1 MNIVWSQIEV
11 GRPIYTV
18 SQVVVG
24 DKWLAEPPFIGR
36 RVNCP
41 TRLTS
46 HSPRLWEFSPPHFTF
61 HSWTFGTETR
71 LAVASYRNYSEIMRI
86 KMEKSSVPLLIF
98 VFPTPASGFVGGQ
111 SLSSRYPLKPQGSI
125 ISEKRVGKLIVRL
138 IIAEITKGITVISL
152 AQTIW
157 MLYTVLTRAN
167 YTFCKDFSLS
177 DI

>member
-1 MNIVWSQIEV
+1 MVGGTALHRSQGEL
-11 GRPIYTV
+11 
-18 SQVVVG
+18 S
-24 DKWLAEPPFIGR
+24 DPFNLSLSAIMR
-36 RVNCP
+36 I
-41 TRLTS
+41 
-46 HSPRLWEFSPPHFTF
+46 FSSTF

-157 MLYTVLTRAN
+157 MLYTVLTRPN